1 MVDIKN
7 GESELNT
14 LALNIE
20 GRSIKCWSEY
30 ETTSSYLDPTDT
42 WKFKIAAA
50 TEEDR
55 NMYLD
60 IFKGGRQ
67 VTASIGNKDQFTGK
81 IDQTAIQYDSN
92 GGTVVSIAGRDILG
106 RFVNSMVSPT
116 LTVVQ
121 DSTILSLLENY
132 LRAYDLKKVYNS
144 DSLNLNI
151 ITGRPNKDSLTTQ
164 TKTVPEQNN
173 VFEADGITPKVN
185 DKGEYI
191 YTYSSKTVTEVVSN
205 KRADLHKITL
215 KELKAHPG
223 EGLYQFFEKILRRL
237 GFVMKAMAD
246 GSGIYISSPTF
257 DGEAYGFIINKKSDS
272 SKNNVKSCSYKPD
285 YCSQPS
291 LIMAEGFGGGAEFAK
306 SKFQVILPNEFIAV
320 SKLNSDG
327 TGVYDYDTQRVIN
340 KYPKAF
346 VIKPRT
352 ELLLNEP
359 LFDLKNSYCPTFLK
373 DDESKSME
381 ELKVFVIRKMAEYQR
396 KAISLSYTVAGL
408 TNQKGEPWAVNT
420 LVNVDDDIHNIHE
433 NMWVESR
440 TFNKSIG
447 NGTTTT
453 LKLIK
458 PYTLVLG

>member
-42 WKFKIAAA
+42 WNFKIAAA

-81 IDQTAIQYDSN
+81 IDQAAIQYDSN
-92 GGTVVSIAGRDILG
+92 GGTVVSIGGRDILG

-164 TKTVPEQNN
+164 TKTV
-173 VFEADGITPKVN
+173 
-185 DKGEYI
+185 
-191 YTYSSKTVTEVVSN
+191 TEVVSN

-237 GFVMKAMAD
+237 GFIMKAMAD
-246 GSGIYISSPTF
+246 GSGIYISSPTY
-257 DGEAYGFIINKKSDS
+257 DGEAYGFIINKKTDS
-272 SKNNVKSCSYKPD
+272 SKNNVKSSSYNTN
-285 YCSQPS
+285 YGSQPS
-291 LIMAEGFGGGAEFAK
+291 LIMAEGFGGGSEFAK